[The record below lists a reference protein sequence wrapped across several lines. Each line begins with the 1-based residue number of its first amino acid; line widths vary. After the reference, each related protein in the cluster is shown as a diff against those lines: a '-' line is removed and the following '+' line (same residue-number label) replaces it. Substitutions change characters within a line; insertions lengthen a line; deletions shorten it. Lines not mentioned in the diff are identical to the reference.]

1 MPDPTGRISH
11 LPEMHRGVS
20 WKQPVRVATTAN
32 ITIATALNAGDTIDG
47 VTLAAGDRVLV
58 KDQSTGSQN
67 GIYLAG
73 VTPIRDFDM
82 DQDASSSVPASEV
95 MGAIIYVV
103 AGTTNGGTFW
113 RNTNTSAPTLG
124 TTALTFVQ
132 FGAASSLTV
141 EDEGSAL
148 ATAATTLD
156 FVGAGVTASGTG
168 AEKTITISG
177 APSGAA
183 GGDLSGTY
191 PNPSVTDDS
200 HAHTAATLPASSG
213 IGDHEHMVD
222 VFAGDGA
229 TTAFELTDEPLD
241 PEAVVAY
248 VSGAEIAVTMS
259 GAMNTTATFAVAPSA
274 AARVTIAYPAVSV

>member
-1 MPDPTGRISH
+1 MK
-11 LPEMHRGVS
+11 EA
-20 WKQPVRVATTAN
+20 VRVATTAN
-32 ITIATALNAGDTIDG
+32 ITIATALNNGDTLDG
-47 VTLAAGDRVLV
+47 ITLATGDRVLV
-58 KDQSTGSQN
+58 KDQSAGAEN
-67 GIYLAG
+67 GIYEVAAS
-73 VTPIRDFDM
+73 PARAY
-82 DQDASSSVPASEV
+82 DQSTDDPAFGFLV
-95 MGAIIYVV
+95 YVI
-103 AGTTNGGTFW
+103 AGTANAGTVW
-113 RNTNTSAPTLG
+113 KNTNTAAPTIG

-132 FGAASSLTV
+132 
-141 EDEGSAL
+141 
-148 ATAATTLD
+148 
-156 FVGAGVTASGTG
+156 VG
-168 AEKTITISG
+168 G
-177 APSGAA
+177 APTGAA

-200 HAHTAATLPASSG
+200 HAHTAATLPATSA
-213 IGDHEHMVD
+213 GDHEHMVD